1 MITFALCITMGKSQ
15 GWGHSQNALRD
26 LLGITG
32 IQSIVL
38 SGLWMV
44 LAGLLWMVGKCLHQC
59 HVDSQFSSFL
69 SMFCSTLPSF
79 LPPLPQDVASNIS
92 ILALLLLYTY
102 IHTVMS
108 KLYPFSIL

>member
-1 MITFALCITMGKSQ
+1 MITFALCMTMGKSQ

-59 HVDSQFSSFL
+59 HVDSQLLFL
-69 SMFCSTLPSF
+69 SFHVWLYPSFLPSF
-79 LPPLPQDVASNIS
+79 LLYLKMLLVTFP
-92 ILALLLLYTY
+92 ALHYCWC
-102 IHTVMS
+102 TV
-108 KLYPFSIL
+108 

>member
-59 HVDSQFSSFL
+59 RVDSQLLFL
-69 SMFCSTLPSF
+69 SFHVLFYPSF
-79 LPPLPQDVASNIS
+79 LASS
-92 ILALLLLYTY
+92 ST
-102 IHTVMS
+102 S
-108 KLYPFSIL
+108 RCC